1 MRVVEQ
7 QIFDN
12 GGYQFRMD
20 KDNIILDVCIN
31 GKCFSKEKSVI
42 EFYSYLLK
50 KKCFFLCQEIRELI
64 KIKDG

>member
-1 MRVVEQ
+1 MEIVEQ

-12 GGYQFRMD
+12 GGYQIRMGKD
-20 KDNIILDVCIN
+20 KIILDVCRD

-50 KKCFFLCQEIRELI
+50 KKCFFLCNEIRELI